1 MTIISTNVGKNP
13 WEKMDQ
19 PSELQKSLKC
29 STGCNLKND
38 KMILVHFQDKSFN
51 IRVVQ
56 VYVPTTT
63 AKEDEVEWFYEE
75 LQDLIE
81 LTPKKKNKK
90 TKKQEKK
97 RCPFHHRGLECKK

>member
-1 MTIISTNVGKNP
+1 
-13 WEKMDQ
+13 MDQ

-38 KMILVHFQDKSFN
+38 RMILVHFQDKSFN

-75 LQDLIE
+75 PQDLIE
-81 LTPKKKNKK
+81 HQNKKNKQ
-90 TKKQEKK
+90 KKKARKEKMS
-97 RCPFHHRGLECKK
+97 FSS

>member
-1 MTIISTNVGKNP
+1 MY
-13 WEKMDQ
+13 Q

-38 KMILVHFQDKSFN
+38 RMILVHFQDKSFN

-75 LQDLIE
+75 PQDLIE
-81 LTPKKKNKK
+81 HQNKKNKQ
-90 TKKQEKK
+90 KKKSKK
-97 RCPFHHRGLECKK
+97 RKDVLFIIEDWNAKSRNSRAT

>member
-1 MTIISTNVGKNP
+1 
-13 WEKMDQ
+13 MDQ

-38 KMILVHFQDKSFN
+38 RMILVHFQDKSFN

-75 LQDLIE
+75 PQDLIE
-81 LTPKKKNKK
+81 HQNKTKQSKKKR
-90 TKKQEKK
+90 EKK